1 MHIYCKLKDR
11 REMVVWS
18 DNIDRE
24 TMHVFSVEELPYDP
38 EWLICEEVLYS
49 EIERTDTN
57 RKIAYA

>member
-1 MHIYCKLKDR
+1 
-11 REMVVWS
+11 MVVWS